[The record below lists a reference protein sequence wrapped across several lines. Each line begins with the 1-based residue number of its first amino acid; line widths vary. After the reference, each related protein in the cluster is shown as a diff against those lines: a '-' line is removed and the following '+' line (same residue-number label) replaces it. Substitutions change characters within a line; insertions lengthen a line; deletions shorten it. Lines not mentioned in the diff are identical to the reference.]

1 LEFAKRKGCEII
13 LLNVCHFIYHST
25 SRLDS
30 ALAQIEQ
37 YSKKMIRSTIS
48 KIKEKGEYSDVPV
61 KGINMLGNFSIS
73 VSEISQKYQTGLII
87 MRTIGASGINK
98 MLFGS
103 NTTELVKNSKLPV
116 PIVPENAVYNNFEEI
131 IYAID
136 YKEDNLTMIKEM
148 LDIISS
154 FNIKVSTVHCKRDTL
169 DEEIQHRAFIKL
181 LDEVFP
187 DSFDLHQLIFNASVF
202 VGMERF

>member
-1 LEFAKRKGCEII
+1 MEFAKRKGCEII

-87 MRTIGASGINK
+87 MGTIGASGINK
-98 MLFGS
+98 MLLGS
-103 NTTELVKNSKLPV
+103 NTTEVVKNSKLPV
-116 PIVPENAVYNNFEEI
+116 LIVPENAVNNNFEEI

-154 FNIKVSTVHCKRDTL
+154 FNIKVSTVHIAKRDTL
-169 DEEIQHRAFIKL
+169 DKKIQHRAFIKL

-187 DSFDLHQLIFNASVF
+187 DSCDLHQLIFNASVF
-202 VGMERF
+202 VGM